1 MAQEQIK
8 KFDSNKSIEKELKQ
22 YIKII
27 DDKRSKYES
36 LADMKR
42 QFLVEL
48 CSDAYSNEY
57 LDLLKEIAK
66 VMILDVNED
75 ISVGTPMWNAF
86 YIALLTL
93 IASNN
98 ENYKIWY
105 VSLLLILI
113 IIFICFRKKYTLKRI
128 GFYKMLL
135 ELIGIA
141 EELRECTFYKD
152 LKKEIS
158 KKQINY

>member
-1 MAQEQIK
+1 MVQEQIK

-86 YIALLTL
+86 YIAILTL
-93 IASNN
+93 IASNI

-113 IIFICFRKKYTLKRI
+113 IIFICLRKKYPLKRI

-135 ELIGIA
+135 ELIEIA
-141 EELRECTFYKD
+141 EELRECNFYED

-158 KKQINY
+158 KKTN